1 MAGRTVPLNI
11 AFRVRVSVVCIQC
24 EHTQRKKNK
33 TKIIMFSQINAQ
45 GKKGWGVT
53 TSQGVGWGVGEGVGG
68 WGVGGRVFGGN
79 QNTDTDQ
86 LKKYGFTTL
95 HWQMGVEWL
104 NKTVH

>member
-53 TSQGVGWGVGEGVGG
+53 TSQGGWVGGGGRCGGGGGWEGVSLEEI
-68 WGVGGRVFGGN
+68 RTLTQIN
-79 QNTDTDQ
+79 
-86 LKKYGFTTL
+86 LKNMVLQHCTGK
-95 HWQMGVEWL
+95 WEL
-104 NKTVH
+104 NG

>member
-1 MAGRTVPLNI
+1 MDVSLNI

-24 EHTQRKKNK
+24 EQTQRKK
-33 TKIIMFSQINAQ
+33 MLSQINAQ
-45 GKKGWGVT
+45 GKRDGNNNQ
-53 TSQGVGWGVGEGVGG
+53 SRGG
-68 WGVGGRVFGGN
+68 GHVFGRN
-79 QNTDTDQ
+79 QNIDTDQ

>member
-1 MAGRTVPLNI
+1 MTLCKHTSRAKNRGDFGRWLDVSLNI

-24 EHTQRKKNK
+24 EQTQRKKE
-33 TKIIMFSQINAQ
+33 IMFSQINAQ
-45 GKKGWGVT
+45 GKKEGNNQSGVH
-53 TSQGVGWGVGEGVGG
+53 
-68 WGVGGRVFGGN
+68 VFGRN
-79 QNTDTDQ
+79 QNIDTDQ

>member
-45 GKKGWGVT
+45 GKKGCGVT
-53 TSQGVGWGVGEGVGG
+53 TSQGGWVGGGGRCGGVGG
-68 WGVGGRVFGGN
+68 GRAC
-79 QNTDTDQ
+79 
-86 LKKYGFTTL
+86 LWRKSE
-95 HWQMGVEWL
+95 H
-104 NKTVH
+104 